1 VFPTH
6 YARAGHEWKGLIWL
20 RYPIR
25 LTEKPRIGLRLA
37 RWLLAWLVA
46 IGIWLGLGQPLGGL
60 ATGSVAFGSAK
71 WLDD

>member
-1 VFPTH
+1 VDVPSV
-6 YARAGHEWKGLIWL
+6 
-20 RYPIR
+20 
-25 LTEKPRIGLRLA
+25 GLRLA